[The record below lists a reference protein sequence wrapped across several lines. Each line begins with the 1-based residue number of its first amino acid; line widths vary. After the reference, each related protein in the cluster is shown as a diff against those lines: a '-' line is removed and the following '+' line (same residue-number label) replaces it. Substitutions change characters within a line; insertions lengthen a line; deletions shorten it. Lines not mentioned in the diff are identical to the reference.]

1 LNKNIRKRDLVKIA
15 IENQEIFRRLENKKS
30 EYNIR
35 LLQKNREIS
44 EKYLMN
50 ISEYP
55 LLLKSSSE
63 FERINIKTEV
73 FIDFL
78 MNFID
83 FLMNFIDFY

>member
-1 LNKNIRKRDLVKIA
+1 
-15 IENQEIFRRLENKKS
+15 
-30 EYNIR
+30 
-35 LLQKNREIS
+35 
-44 EKYLMN
+44 MN